1 MKINCSCNHA
11 DRAYQLDEI
20 SKDTST
26 LGEMKDVA
34 INSLFALF
42 EKSSDIFQ
50 IYVLTLEIFVRMY
63 RVSSPEFSI
72 DALAHRSALILDVDV
87 HYGVLSSSSKYI
99 LNVIVGRIS
108 SCRHS

>member
-20 SKDTST
+20 SEDTST

-42 EKSSDIFQ
+42 EKSG
-50 IYVLTLEIFVRMY
+50 
-63 RVSSPEFSI
+63 
-72 DALAHRSALILDVDV
+72 A
-87 HYGVLSSSSKYI
+87 
-99 LNVIVGRIS
+99 IS
-108 SCRHS
+108 SRFMC